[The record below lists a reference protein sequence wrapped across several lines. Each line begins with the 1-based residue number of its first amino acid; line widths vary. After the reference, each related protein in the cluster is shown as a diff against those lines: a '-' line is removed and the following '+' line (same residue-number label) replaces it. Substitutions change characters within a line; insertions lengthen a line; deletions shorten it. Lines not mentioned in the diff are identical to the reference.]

1 MPEHD
6 PESPRLSRR
15 SLIAGAA
22 LVPVAAL
29 TSAVPA
35 AAAPAGAQTV
45 FSAGERKTIEAF
57 VARLVPND
65 ELGPGALEC
74 GAVNYIDQAL
84 AGALSDEKATF
95 LQGLAEV
102 DSYARKAQ
110 DAAFAELSPEK
121 KDAVIKAMEQGTA
134 EGFPNARAVFAR
146 FRRLTLEGMFSDPYY
161 GGNTEFRGW
170 DMIRYPGP
178 RVAVSPDDQQMKVQV
193 KPYRRSALG
202 ANNGHQS

>member
-6 PESPRLSRR
+6 HDVHGLSRR
-15 SLIAGAA
+15 SLIRGAA

-29 TSAVPA
+29 TSA
-35 AAAPAGAQTV
+35 AAPTGSQTV
-45 FSAGERKTIEAF
+45 FSASERKTLEAF
-57 VARLVPND
+57 VGRLVPSD

-84 AGALSDEKATF
+84 AGALAGEKSSF

-102 DSYARKAQ
+102 DAYARKTQ
-110 DAAFAELSPEK
+110 SAAFADLAAEK
-121 KDAVIKAMEQGTA
+121 RDAIIAAMEKGTA
-134 EGFPNARAVFAR
+134 EGFDNARVVFAR

-161 GGNTEFRGW
+161 GGNTSFRGW
-170 DMIRYPGP
+170 DLIRYPGP
-178 RVAVSPDDQQMKVQV
+178 RVAVAPEDQQMKVEV

-202 ANNGHQS
+202 ENNGH

>member
-1 MPEHD
+1 MQEQD
-6 PESPRLSRR
+6 PEVRGLSRR
-15 SLIAGAA
+15 SLIRGAA

-29 TSAVPA
+29 TSS
-35 AAAPAGAQTV
+35 AAPTGSQTV
-45 FSAGERKTIEAF
+45 FSAAERKTLEAF
-57 VARLVPND
+57 VDRLVPSD

-84 AGALSDEKATF
+84 GGALAEEKSTF

-102 DSYARKAQ
+102 DGYARTAQ
-110 DAAFAELSPEK
+110 GAAFAELPAQK
-121 KDAVIKAMEQGTA
+121 KDAVLTAMEKGTA
-134 EGFPNARAVFAR
+134 EGFTNARAVFGR

-161 GGNTEFRGW
+161 GGNTNFLGW

-178 RVAVSPDDQQMKVQV
+178 RVAVAPDDQQMKIQV